1 MTRTSDPRA
10 GFSLLCLATGLAV
23 LAAPAFAQSD
33 APPAPRA
40 QAFIR
45 ALRSQPDAV
54 FEVEIDG
61 PAVLRERFAETA
73 AAGLLEIDT
82 IAEGL
87 EVLMTQVEA
96 EATALEWDAI
106 KQMLAY
112 RGRVSVFFFAR
123 SEHDIGPFLAVVPP
137 DGEMDTELFV
147 ELLDET
153 IENGDEA
160 PIFVEVAGRELTLLR
175 EGPDEPLSTLVRTED
190 GALLLIGVDPQL
202 GPVEEQLARVLNLFD
217 GLDDEKSSATGTS
230 TSTSDDSSAAIVFR
244 VLPGIGGLFLEG
256 MRSGQQDPSEM
267 ETALEALRALG
278 ADRLRGYDVMV
289 RAEGSR
295 IRIDSALHVDPG
307 AAGEADVLERLDPV
321 DAGRVSLVELAPR
334 DRFGW
339 ATIRL
344 DLFGTLLG
352 MLPTIT
358 RLDPNGFD
366 SQENL
371 RAMSQQLGF
380 DAVDDLL
387 PSLGSEWLFA
397 LPPEAIEFESLMFS
411 PTALV
416 DGFLIGLSLRD
427 AERVRTCLNAA
438 LDTLGLTQ
446 ARRTSTYRDMDV
458 TTLPIAGLLPLTYA
472 ITDDVLLVSFG
483 REGDDVVREA
493 LDHVADRRDGKEPA
507 PFAPAIEER
516 IEAAPPGWRSLG
528 VAEIGLG
535 FLLDAAR
542 MAPEEIADDTEE
554 AFALLETLDA
564 ELRRLGLD
572 HAVQLTYRTRD
583 ELRSVWIW

>member
-87 EVLMTQVEA
+87 EVLRTQVEA

-160 PIFVEVAGRELTLLR
+160 PIFVEVAGRELTLFR

-358 RLDPNGFD
+358 RLDPSGFD
-366 SQENL
+366 AQENL

-427 AERVRTCLNAA
+427 AERVRTCLSAA

-446 ARRTSTYRDMDV
+446 ARRTSTYRDYDV

-483 REGDDVVREA
+483 REGDDVVRET

-507 PFAPAIEER
+507 PFAPAIEQR
-516 IEAAPPGWRSLG
+516 IDAAPAGWRSLG
-528 VAEIGLG
+528 AIEIGLG
-535 FLLDAAR
+535 FFLDAAR
-542 MAPEEIADDTEE
+542 MAPEGIADDAEE
-554 AFALLETLDA
+554 VFTLLETLDD